1 MRILGASLIPPLAG
15 LIAVLLIVVPSY
27 AVTSA
32 SPLASVPDDIY
43 IHFFGGAA
51 VAGLM
56 DKHQVNQAQAWV
68 LLIAGSLA
76 KEAVDSSVYGS
87 KFDLAEVTA
96 TLTGALFYYRF

>member
-1 MRILGASLIPPLAG
+1 MKILGASLIM
-15 LIAVLLIVVPSY
+15 VLLIVVPAY

-51 VAGLM
+51 MAGLM
-56 DKHQVNQAQAWV
+56 DKHQVTQTQAWIV
-68 LLIAGSLA
+68 LIAGSLV
-76 KEAVDSSVYGS
+76 KEAIDQSVYGG

-96 TLTGALFYYRF
+96 ALTGALLYYRF